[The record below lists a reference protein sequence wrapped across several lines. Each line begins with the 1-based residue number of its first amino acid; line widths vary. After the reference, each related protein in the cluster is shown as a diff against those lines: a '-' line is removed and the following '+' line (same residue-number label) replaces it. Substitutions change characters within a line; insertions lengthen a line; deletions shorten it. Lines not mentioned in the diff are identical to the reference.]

1 MHILMVSDVY
11 FPRINGVSTSISA
24 FRSELQKQGHRVT
37 LVVPAYVQAKG
48 FDADIVRVPGRAV
61 PGDPEDRLMSR
72 RALRAALDRLSDRD
86 FDVVHVQTPF
96 QAHYAATR
104 YARRRGLPCVETY
117 HTFFEEYFHHYVR
130 FLPAWLTRLAAR
142 VFTRRQAAAVDLLVV
157 PSRAMEERLKC
168 YGVRTRT
175 HVLPTGLQPVDY
187 QTADPAPFLEA
198 HAIDAARPCLVHVGR
213 IAHEKNLCFL
223 LEVLDR
229 VRRAVPDVLMLVAGE
244 GPALESLRRR
254 ATGLG
259 LEQNIRFLGYLG
271 RDGELQ
277 ACYAAGDVFLFSSR
291 TETQGLV
298 LLEAMAAGT
307 PVVSTAVMGTR
318 DILEAG
324 RGALVAEDD
333 VADFAAK
340 VTRLL
345 QDAELR
351 ESVSAEAK
359 AYAREWTAGRFA
371 RELADVY
378 RSVYRPGR

>member
-37 LVVPAYVQAKG
+37 LVVPAYVQATE

-86 FDVVHVQTPF
+86 IDVVHVQTPF
-96 QAHYAATR
+96 RAHYAATR
-104 YARRRGLPCVETY
+104 YARLRGIPCVETY

-130 FLPAWLTRLAAR
+130 FLPAGLTRFAAR
-142 VFTRRQAAAVDLLVV
+142 FFTRRQAAEVDLLVV
-157 PSRAMEERLKC
+157 PSRAMEERLQA

-175 HVLPTGLQPVDY
+175 RVLPTGLQAADY
-187 QTADPAPFLEA
+187 RAADPGPFLRA
-198 HAIDAARPCLVHVGR
+198 QDIDPLRPRLVHVGR
-213 IAHEKNLCFL
+213 IAHEKNLGFL
-223 LEVLDR
+223 LEVLNR
-229 VRRAVPDVLMLVAGE
+229 VRRAVPGVLMLIAGE

-254 ATGLG
+254 SAELG
-259 LEQNIRFLGYLG
+259 LERNVRFLGYLA

-318 DILEAG
+318 DILDAG
-324 RGALVAEDD
+324 RGALVAADD
-333 VADFAAK
+333 IGDFADK
-340 VTRLL
+340 VMQLL

-351 ESVSAEAK
+351 KSLSAEAK

-371 RELADVY
+371 RELIEVY
-378 RSVYRPGR
+378 RSMKRPGR